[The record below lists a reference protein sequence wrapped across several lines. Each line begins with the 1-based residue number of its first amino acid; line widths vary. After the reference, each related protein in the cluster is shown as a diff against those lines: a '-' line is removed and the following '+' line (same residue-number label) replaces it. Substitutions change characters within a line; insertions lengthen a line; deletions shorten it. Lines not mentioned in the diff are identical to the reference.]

1 MDKMSD
7 KRKYKRIEK
16 PYITRFRITPNEI
29 QNMVP
34 TSWDMVAAN
43 NLGAGGVFFNSS
55 KDFEEGTTLDIK
67 IGFSTSMLL
76 IKCGEIVIRVKKPKY
91 FHIWCCNCI

>member
-16 PYITRFRITPNEI
+16 PYITRFRIKPDEI
-29 QNMVP
+29 QNMAP

-43 NLGAGGVFFNSS
+43 NLGAGGVFFQ
-55 KDFEEGTTLDIK
+55 F
-67 IGFSTSMLL
+67 
-76 IKCGEIVIRVKKPKY
+76 
-91 FHIWCCNCI
+91 